1 MPQDSEILS
10 TVKKRRKRSGKQ
22 KKRTAN
28 LLLATESAIDRLEQM
43 TRPGGE
49 IETMDIKDLKSLIS
63 SIKDLTSV
71 SAELES
77 DPITGG
83 VIILPE
89 VKQNE

>member
-1 MPQDSEILS
+1 MPQDSEKAEA
-10 TVKKRRKRSGKQ
+10 TKKRGKRKSKQ

-28 LLLATESAIDRLEQM
+28 LLSATESAIDRLEQM

-71 SAELES
+71 SAELDS
-77 DPITGG
+77 DRLTGG
-83 VIILPE
+83 VVVLPE
-89 VKQNE
+89 VRQNE